1 MGVPGAD
8 QPHLVF
14 GAAVRA
20 AELIGRL
27 LAAGDHDDLADAG
40 VDREELAA
48 LMPLLGLERFD
59 RRACNQVLR
68 GLAAGVQAV
77 AEGSRG

>member
-1 MGVPGAD
+1 MLTGPSLPVPL
-8 QPHLVF
+8 Q
-14 GAAVRA
+14 AA
-20 AELIGRL
+20 
-27 LAAGDHDDLADAG
+27 DHDGLADAG

-68 GLAAGVQAV
+68 GLAGPPVV
-77 AEGSRG
+77 SSGKSTPTPGSL

>member
-1 MGVPGAD
+1 MPAAFRKLDAVAALTGPSLPVPLQAS
-8 QPHLVF
+8 
-14 GAAVRA
+14 
-20 AELIGRL
+20 
-27 LAAGDHDDLADAG
+27 DHDGPADAG

-68 GLAAGVQAV
+68 GLAGPPVV
-77 AEGSRG
+77 SSGKST